1 MKQTSFL
8 TWIWRMAIVG
18 FGLYGLY
25 LQLFPDDFYNLTYY
39 TLISNI
45 LVVVFWIYLLFLMA
59 KNKVSKLTSPKIV
72 RLKGAFTMAIIL
84 TFLVYMI
91 LLAPIAEPKDF
102 YNWKNYTL
110 HYIVPIM
117 TIIDWLMLDPKN
129 QYRKSEPFIWTLIP
143 LLYMAF
149 SLIKGYVFNIEIPD
163 QKHSPYPYFF
173 MNINNIGWD
182 GFLKYAIAIFI
193 FYVVLGYILYFV
205 KTRKKGK

>member
-45 LVVVFWIYLLFLMA
+45 LVVVFWIYLLFLMS
-59 KNKVSKLTSPKIV
+59 KNRVSKLTSPKII

-129 QYRKSEPFIWTLIP
+129 QYRKLEPFIWTLIP

-182 GFLKYAIAIFI
+182 GFLKYAVAIFI

>member
-45 LVVVFWIYLLFLMA
+45 LVVVFWIYLLFLMS

-182 GFLKYAIAIFI
+182 GFLKYAVAIFI